1 MAFEWQQQLIYS
13 QSIPKAQAKTLE
25 AVICNAIALIQNQPS
40 NLKDDH
46 F

>member
-1 MAFEWQQQLIYS
+1 MATTINLLTINPQGS
-13 QSIPKAQAKTLE
+13 GKDSIE
-25 AVICNAIALIQNQPS
+25 AVICNAIALIHNQPS